1 MQVMYTYSVGLLWRG
16 HPLFWPDS
24 PVNSN
29 DEINCLFKMKASDEI
44 HLWFLP
50 VIFFCNLACLEGRVL
65 SLKAGRSAMLKA
77 DICCIKTNKQ
87 KQGVLAILTCL

>member
-1 MQVMYTYSVGLLWRG
+1 MQIMYTYNVGLLWRG
-16 HPLFWPDS
+16 HPLFRPDS

-29 DEINCLFKMKASDEI
+29 DGINCPFKMKASDKT

-65 SLKAGRSAMLKA
+65 SLKAGRSAVLKA
-77 DICCIKTNKQ
+77 DMCKDMYKGCIKTNK
-87 KQGVLAILTCL
+87 